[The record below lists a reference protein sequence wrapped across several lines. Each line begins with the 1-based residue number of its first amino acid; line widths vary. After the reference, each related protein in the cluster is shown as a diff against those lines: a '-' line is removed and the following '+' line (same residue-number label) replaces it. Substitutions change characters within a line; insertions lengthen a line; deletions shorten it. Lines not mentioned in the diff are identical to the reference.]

1 MEKLLNIVV
10 GKVIGE
16 LCSKSCDLQLVHVS
30 GDLNL
35 AVDNTLHSSEVAP
48 LYLRLYFMVAHKY
61 GAH

>member
-35 AVDNTLHSSEVAP
+35 AVDNTLHSSELAP
-48 LYLRLYFMVAHKY
+48 L
-61 GAH
+61 